1 MQAVILAGGLGT
13 RLRPLTYTTPKPLL
27 PLLNEPMV
35 DRLIKTLPSE
45 IDRVILAVSYKVDM
59 LREHFEDH
67 DLGKEIILVEEK
79 EPLGT
84 GGAIKNVQKHID
96 SSFLA
101 LNGDVICSLDFNSFI
116 KFHRDSKAKGTIST
130 WEVEDPTRY
139 GILGM
144 DEESRITRFLEKPTL
159 EEAFSKWINA
169 GAYVLEPEV
178 LDLMESETVTS
189 IEREIFPKLAE
200 QGNLF
205 AFKFYGFWVDAGTQA
220 AYLDAQKTLLDN
232 MDIKLDFP
240 KNVNVKKPVIF
251 GRNCLIERSSAL
263 GPHVV
268 LGDNVTVHSGT
279 VIYNSTVF
287 SNTII
292 GSNNE
297 LRDVL
302 IGSGCT
308 IEDDVKI
315 GPGAIIGDYQVLKCG
330 SEIPPNA
337 KIGDA

>member
-35 DRLIKTLPSE
+35 DRLIRTLPEE
-45 IDRVILAVSYKVDM
+45 IDRVIMAVSYKIEM

-67 DLGKEIILVEEK
+67 DLGKEIVLVEEK

-96 SSFLA
+96 STFLA
-101 LNGDVICSLDFNSFI
+101 LNGDVICSLDFAEFI
-116 KFHRDSKAKGTIST
+116 EFHRKSKAKGTIST

-139 GILGM
+139 GILGI
-144 DEESRITRFLEKPTL
+144 DEGSRITKFLEKPTL
-159 EEAFSKWINA
+159 EEAFSRWINA

-178 LDLMESETVTS
+178 LDLMEPETVIS
-189 IEREIFPKLAE
+189 IEREVFPQLAE

-220 AYLDAQKTLLDN
+220 AYLEAQKTLLDN

-240 KNVNVKKPVIF
+240 KNVDIKEPVIF
-251 GRNCLIERSSAL
+251 GRNCLIERSSTI

-268 LGDNVTVHSGT
+268 MGDNITVCSGT
-279 VIYNSTVF
+279 VINNSTIF
-287 SNTII
+287 SNTKI
-292 GSNNE
+292 GTDIE
-297 LRDVL
+297 IRDSLV
-302 IGSGCT
+302 GFGCT
-308 IEDDVKI
+308 IKNGVKI
-315 GPGAIIGDYQVLKCG
+315 GPGVIIGDNQVLDEQQE
-330 SEIPPNA
+330 SPPNA
-337 KIGDA
+337 KIGDE